1 MVCKTIIGGSIPPRA
16 SNSLAQ
22 LWCSVS
28 TFRINTYSPLVC
40 VANKG
45 LVRHLS
51 PLNATLMKNPGWGLL
66 EASGLAG
73 KEGTQWRLL
82 RAGKLFQQRLTSA
95 EPRPLP
101 PLHVPRQRP
110 LLRLQ
115 LLQPLA
121 RLILPVRRLQETRV
135 VEKRLRSRRNLRD
148 FRKELVRAF
157 KLSRSRV
164 RIGQQSRSS
173 VIVEFPVC
181 GDDALQVRNRPRQ
194 IVQSERTLRARIK
207 CVGRSAS
214 CVDGMSERI
223 APLREFPLI
232 FVQFAQLFVI
242 RRRRI
247 IYDVR
252 FDFLNA
258 RSPPKSLKHA
268 TKQSQ
273 IGQHFR
279 EDVNS
284 GARRSE
290 KKDDVKPIVLRPPP
304 DKVHDRQALHEKA
317 PGIKEMT
324 ETKHG

>member
-135 VEKRLRSRRNLRD
+135 VEKRLRGRRNLRD
-148 FRKELVRAF
+148 FRKKQIRAF
-157 KLSRSRV
+157 QLSGSRV
-164 RIGQQSRSS
+164 CIGQQPRSP

-194 IVQSERTLRARIK
+194 IVQPERTLRARIK
-207 CVGRSAS
+207 SVRRSAS
-214 CVDGMSERI
+214 RIDCVSERI
-223 APLREFPLI
+223 ATLHEFPLI

-242 RRRRI
+242 GWRRVI
-247 IYDVR
+247 QNIR

-258 RSPPKSLKHA
+258 RPPPESLKHA
-268 TKQSQ
+268 AKQSQ
-273 IGQHFR
+273 VWQHFGK
-279 EDVNS
+279 DVNS
-284 GARRSE
+284 RTGWSK

-304 DKVHDRQALHEKA
+304 DEVHNRQALHEKA
-317 PGIKEMT
+317 PGIEKMA
-324 ETKHG
+324 